1 MTPPRL
7 EWTSYHV
14 DTSEAVSSHRSDVA
28 IVPLEEQEEGADEVE
43 WGDVVEN
50 GENPSLKDGTIRLTG
65 GRDDAEGNV
74 EVKHVW
80 DFNRK
85 ESPNFL
91 DLPPGRVGRHLRRR
105 VGPGRGQGGL
115 PDARLPRGHC
125 GNARIKVEI
134 PGNHLLKHFSRY
146 GYTPTTIW
154 MDNLYCYGT
163 EDRLDVRPLSSFV
176 SGTLIVDLVSGLQ
189 I

>member
-134 PGNHLLKHFSRY
+134 PGNHLLKHFSGMDILPQRY
-146 GYTPTTIW
+146 GWITSTATEPKTVW
-154 MDNLYCYGT
+154 M
-163 EDRLDVRPLSSFV
+163 
-176 SGTLIVDLVSGLQ
+176 
-189 I
+189 